1 VIQLMTIDKFI
12 PSLNAKSYLRI
23 VKNIFKLPSALLIMI
38 FLPNLMAA
46 QANTTNLKEM
56 IEALARPSQFA
67 PAGNSLNKPTGLLK
81 KKSSFEV
88 DKYNEN
94 YLYWIDTF
102 AITNIPKISLTISF
116 EYNSNELID
125 GDEIIVMTL
134 ASALQSNALAG
145 NTILIAGHTDTD
157 GSDLHNQNLSELRA
171 EKIKSILVDTYGLS
185 KSELVAVGFG
195 EKLPIANLLGSAPE
209 NRRVEIYN
217 LSNVGK
223 KNK

>member
-1 VIQLMTIDKFI
+1 MTIGKFI
-12 PSLNAKSYLRI
+12 PSLNAKRYSRI
-23 VKNIFKLPSALLIMI
+23 VKSILGVPSALVIMV

-46 QANTTNLKEM
+46 QTDVIDLEEI
-56 IEALARPSQFA
+56 IETLAKPSQFTQ
-67 PAGNSLNKPTGLLK
+67 AGNSLNKPSGLLTK
-81 KKSSFEV
+81 KTSFEV

-102 AITNIPKISLTISF
+102 AIINIPKISLTISF
-116 EYNSNELID
+116 EYNSDELID
-125 GDEIIVMTL
+125 GDEMIVMTL
-134 ASALQSNALAG
+134 ASALKSNALAG

-157 GSDLHNQNLSELRA
+157 GSNEHNQNLSELRA

-195 EKLPIANLLGSAPE
+195 EKLTIANLLGSAPE